1 MMPRVVV
8 DNTIEMTEEKVSD
21 VFLVTKEFHTST
33 EFSQYIEKMAYN
45 TGSPCMD
52 MVVDYCIKKDIEIES
67 MSKYLTASLKE
78 KIKNE
83 ALDLNLLKEKK
94 KSKLP
99 L

>member
-1 MMPRVVV
+1 
-8 DNTIEMTEEKVSD
+8 MTEKKVSD
-21 VFLVTKEFHTST
+21 VFLITKEFHTST

-45 TGSPCMD
+45 TSSPCMD

-83 ALDLNLLKEKK
+83 ALDLNLLKEKRQTE
-94 KSKLP
+94 KL

>member
-1 MMPRVVV
+1 MAPKIVV
-8 DNTIEMTEEKVSD
+8 DNTIEMTEKKVSD
-21 VFLVTKEFHTST
+21 VFLITKEFHTST

-45 TGSPCMD
+45 TSSPCMD

-83 ALDLNLLKEKK
+83 ALDLNLLKEKRQTEQ
-94 KSKLP
+94 L

>member
-1 MMPRVVV
+1 MAPKIVV
-8 DNTIEMTEEKVSD
+8 DNTIEMTEKKVSD
-21 VFLVTKEFHTST
+21 VFLITKEFHTST

-45 TGSPCMD
+45 TSSPCMD

-83 ALDLNLLKEKK
+83 ALDLNLLKEKRQTE
-94 KSKLP
+94 KL